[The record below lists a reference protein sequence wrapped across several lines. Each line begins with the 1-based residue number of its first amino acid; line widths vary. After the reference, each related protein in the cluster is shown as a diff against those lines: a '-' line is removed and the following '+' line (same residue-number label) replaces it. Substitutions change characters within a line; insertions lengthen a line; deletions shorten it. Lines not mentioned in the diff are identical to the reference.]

1 MSRERDEWLL
11 AALAGLL
18 PEQRPADEAGL
29 RERILAR
36 ATGPR
41 TRVLRADEGEWV
53 PFFPG
58 IRIKTLRRDERAGTQ
73 TTLWRLAPGAVVPP
87 HPHHHEEECLVIE
100 GSVVH
105 RGEEFVAGDYLLAP
119 EGERHQPFVSPNG
132 ALLLIRSELLPDP
145 ERLRALL
152 GKKD

>member
-1 MSRERDEWLL
+1 MSRERDELLL

-29 RERILAR
+29 RARVIAR
-36 ATGPR
+36 ATAPR

-53 PFFPG
+53 PMFPG
-58 IRIKTLRRDERAGTQ
+58 IRIKTLRRDEGEGTQ
-73 TTLWRLAPGAVVPP
+73 TTLWRLEPGAVVPP
-87 HPHHHEEECLVIE
+87 HPHHHEEECLVLE

-105 RGEEFVAGDYLLAP
+105 AGSEYFAGDYLLAP
-119 EGERHQPFVSPNG
+119 VGERHQPFVAPKG